1 MYWSDVPLDSSPILA
16 YCPGPPLPVDHT
28 KVVIEGKGK
37 EKARAL
43 VPAEFLING
52 RFAGPGKE
60 SNCSSSLSLSLS
72 FLYEDIFLI
81 YRNTK
86 SAVEGR

>member
-52 RFAGPGKE
+52 RFAGPGK
-60 SNCSSSLSLSLS
+60 NLTLFISLSLS
-72 FLYEDIFLI
+72 FLYDDIFLI